1 MVCAQAQ
8 TLPVLQ
14 APAQALATYGKT
26 FPWASRA
33 LGEATAR
40 RTRSF
45 YAFCRYA
52 DDLADELEPQ
62 ASRPVLERLAGELE
76 RGQSSDPVL
85 ADLLRLARELELDLS
100 PARELLQA
108 VTGDLTPA
116 RFETVAELLRY
127 AHGVAGTVGLV
138 MCQIFGARDPRAR
151 PFALDLGIAMQLTN
165 IARDVLED
173 ARQGRLYLPSE
184 LLGAAIQ
191 PADLVQD
198 QGMARAR
205 ATQATQAVLRLA
217 DAYYRSA
224 DLGMRYL
231 PLRARTAV
239 LIASRCYEAI
249 GPRVRRAGPWRGR
262 AHVGLAG
269 KCAHTARALIASVW
283 ISIRQGIAPLLPQH
297 DSRLHRDLHG
307 LAGTTGSPA

>member
-1 MVCAQAQ
+1 LV
-8 TLPVLQ
+8 Q
-14 APAQALATYGKT
+14 APEQALATYGKT
-26 FPWASRA
+26 FHWASRA

-62 ASRPVLERLAGELE
+62 DSRPVLDRLLGELE
-76 RGQSSDPVL
+76 RGQTSDPVL
-85 ADLLRLARELELDLS
+85 ADFLGLARELDLDLD
-100 PARELLQA
+100 PVRELLQ
-108 VTGDLTPA
+108 
-116 RFETVAELLRY
+116 AELLRY

-138 MCQIFGARDPRAR
+138 MCQIFGASDPRAR
-151 PFALDLGIAMQLTN
+151 PFAIDLGIAMQLTN

-184 LLGAAIQ
+184 LLGSAIQ
-191 PADLVQD
+191 PADLVED
-198 QGMARAR
+198 RGTARVRAR
-205 ATQATQAVLRLA
+205 QATNAVLRLA
-217 DAYYRSA
+217 EAYYRSA
-224 DLGMRYL
+224 DLGLRFL

-269 KCAHTARALIASVW
+269 KCAHTARALIATAW
-283 ISIRQGIAPLLPQH
+283 ITARQGIAPLLPQH

-307 LAGTTGSPA
+307 LAGTAGSPA